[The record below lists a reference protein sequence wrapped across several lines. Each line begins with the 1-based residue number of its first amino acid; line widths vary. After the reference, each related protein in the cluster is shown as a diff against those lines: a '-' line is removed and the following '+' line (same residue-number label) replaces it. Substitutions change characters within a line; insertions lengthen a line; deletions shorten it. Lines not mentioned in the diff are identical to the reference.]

1 ISITNQTTLQH
12 LYLGQNGIGDEGLKY
27 LCDMLMTNRKLTWL
41 WLSGNEISD
50 QGVKLLWHALADYD
64 ITLEWLFLDS
74 NKLITD
80 SSLDDLMYMLKQNN
94 TLKTLYINNCNLSKE
109 SKLKLLKMIKT
120 KVDFDLEV

>member
-12 LYLGQNGIGDEGLKY
+12 LYLGQNGVGDEGLKY

-41 WLSGNEISD
+41 WLSGNEFSD
-50 QGVKLLWHALADYD
+50 QGVKSLWHVLADYD

-80 SSLDDLMYMLKQNN
+80 SSL
-94 TLKTLYINNCNLSKE
+94 
-109 SKLKLLKMIKT
+109 
-120 KVDFDLEV
+120 

>member
-1 ISITNQTTLQH
+1 
-12 LYLGQNGIGDEGLKY
+12 
-27 LCDMLMTNRKLTWL
+27 MTNRKLTWL